1 MEHRLEAPIEAILF
15 ALGKSVETVRLAEVL
30 ETDPVDVT
38 AACLH
43 LQERYERT
51 GAGIR
56 LVRIEESWQLCS
68 APRYGELVRKLL
80 TRKRPDK
87 LSPAALETLAVVAYF
102 QPVTRVYID
111 QVRGVDS
118 AHSLSLLMDR
128 ELVAPCGSLDAPG
141 RPNLYRTT
149 EEFLRVFGLAS
160 LEELPPLPEALA
172 KEAEGGGAM

>member
-1 MEHRLEAPIEAILF
+1 MEQRLEGPIEAILF
-15 ALGKSVETVRLAEVL
+15 ALGKAVETVRLAEVL
-30 ETDPVDVT
+30 EADPVDVT
-38 AACLH
+38 AACLR
-43 LQERYERT
+43 LQEHYERT
-51 GAGIR
+51 EAGIR
-56 LVRIEESWQLCS
+56 LIRIEEGWQLCS
-68 APRYGELVRKLL
+68 APQYGELVRKLL

-102 QPVTRVYID
+102 QPVTRVYVD

-118 AHSLSLLMDR
+118 SHSLSLLMDR

-160 LEELPPLPEALA
+160 LEDLPPLPEALA

>member
-1 MEHRLEAPIEAILF
+1 MEQRLEAPIEAILF
-15 ALGKSVETVRLAEVL
+15 ALGKPVETIRLAEAL
-30 ETDPVDVT
+30 EADPAEVA
-38 AACLH
+38 AACLR
-43 LQERYERT
+43 LQKRYGET
-51 GAGIR
+51 GSGLRLIR
-56 LVRIEESWQLCS
+56 LEESWQLCS
-68 APRYGELVRKLL
+68 APQYGEPVRKLL

-87 LSPAALETLAVVAYF
+87 LSLAALETLAVVAYF

-118 AHSLSLLMDR
+118 SHSLSLLMDR
-128 ELVAPCGSLDAPG
+128 EMVAPCGSLDAPG

-160 LEELPPLPEALA
+160 LEELPLLPEALA

>member
-15 ALGKSVETVRLAEVL
+15 ALGKSVDTVRLAEVL

-68 APRYGELVRKLL
+68 APRYG
-80 TRKRPDK
+80 
-87 LSPAALETLAVVAYF
+87 
-102 QPVTRVYID
+102 
-111 QVRGVDS
+111 
-118 AHSLSLLMDR
+118 
-128 ELVAPCGSLDAPG
+128 
-141 RPNLYRTT
+141 
-149 EEFLRVFGLAS
+149 
-160 LEELPPLPEALA
+160 
-172 KEAEGGGAM
+172 